1 MTTVPVPEWPR
12 IEAVARPDGTGELT
26 IDGISYPV
34 QASTVE
40 EARLTIL
47 ARIAD
52 TAAELQRPVRVL
64 ASEPDG
70 QWPLIVHPDGRVQA
84 DDGTVDAVRPAPT
97 VPSSSFAP
105 NTASTGAA
113 ATPEPPA
120 ADAAEPAVEQPAV
133 EQPAVERPDTDA
145 WARAARQAQATA
157 ITTGPQEIT
166 DSAPVDQAAS
176 RELPDDDTVVRA
188 HGELLDAAPFELPDD
203 VTVVRAHSD
212 VVVDAAPLLDVPDE
226 ETAVRAV
233 GGVVGTAPVFELP
246 DDVKPARAPGEV
258 VGTVAF
264 PGLPEVDTVVRTH
277 GEAVDAWPAPAEP
290 APPRRRRIVWLSAA
304 VAGAVVLVAAGTYG
318 VVALTGNL
326 PEPGPTTPVDA
337 LPGAGATLPV
347 EAPAGFDQAALWSVP
362 VGDEP
367 QILLTPDGGV
377 LAAPVGDGT
386 FTIFDRAKGTVT
398 WEGQDPVD
406 GLRLSQIGAE
416 PVLAADSPG
425 TLHVWPLEAPDPAGV
440 APTTIDLGSDEA
452 EVTYGGTAP
461 LIVLPDQ
468 KVALLDKKSATA
480 ITLEV
485 PDGATP
491 VAATPQHV
499 IAVGP
504 GVWWTISPDAD
515 PVRKNLPRPK
525 QAVGDPTAAIAVG
538 GNQLAVVWPTKDSE
552 KDVLA
557 LVGLNR
563 NTIRASALIRSS
575 AFPPGTEPV
584 RDRAGST
591 RTLGPVLVDVGPKP
605 VVADLGEMTPEAVIG
620 RTVYGTSEDKPAV
633 ATLGPDGV
641 KLKVA
646 ENPGESAP
654 VAAVTKNIAFVVA
667 TQGDETVLYALPRT
681 EAKKP

>member
-1 MTTVPVPEWPR
+1 MTTAPVPEWPR
-12 IEAVARPDGTGELT
+12 IEAVARPDGSGELT
-26 IDGISYPV
+26 IDGTSYPV

-70 QWPLIVHPDGRVQA
+70 QWSLIVHPDGRVQA
-84 DDGTVDAVRPAPT
+84 DDGLPASPPPAAP
-97 VPSSSFAP
+97 PSSVFAP
-105 NTASTGAA
+105 STAGAGGTATPDPRATGAA
-113 ATPEPPA
+113 EA
-120 ADAAEPAVEQPAV
+120 AVV
-133 EQPAVERPDTDA
+133 RPGSEKPDSDA

-157 ITTGPQEIT
+157 ISTEPQEIT
-166 DSAPVDQAAS
+166 DSAPVGQPTA
-176 RELPDDDTVVRA
+176 RELPDEETAVRA
-188 HGELLDAAPFELPDD
+188 HREVLDAAPFELPDD

-212 VVVDAAPLLDVPDE
+212 VVDAAPFLEVPDE
-226 ETAVRAV
+226 ATAVRAHVEAV
-233 GGVVGTAPVFELP
+233 GPAPVFELP
-246 DDVKPARAPGEV
+246 DDVKLVRAPGEPL
-258 VGTVAF
+258 GTAPF
-264 PGLPEVDTVVRTH
+264 LGLPEVDTVVRTH
-277 GEAVDAWPAPAEP
+277 GEAVDAAPAPAEP
-290 APPRRRRIVWLSAA
+290 AAPRRRRVIWLTAGI
-304 VAGAVVLVAAGTYG
+304 AGAVVLVAAGTFG
-318 VVALTGNL
+318 VIALTGNL
-326 PEPGPTTPVDA
+326 PEPGPTAPVDA
-337 LPGAGATLPV
+337 LPGEGATLPV
-347 EAPAGFDQAALWSVP
+347 EAPAGYDRTALWSVP
-362 VGDEP
+362 VGSEP

-377 LAAPVGDGT
+377 LAAPVGDDG
-386 FTIFDRAKGTVT
+386 FTIFDRAKGTAT

-440 APTTIDLGSDEA
+440 APTTIKLGSDEA
-452 EVTYGGTAP
+452 EVTYDGPAP

-468 KVALLDKKSATA
+468 KVALLDKKKATA
-480 ITLEV
+480 VTLEV

-504 GVWWTISPDAD
+504 GVWWTIAPDAE
-515 PVRKNLPRPK
+515 PVRKNLPKPK

-538 GNQLAVVWPTKDSE
+538 GNQLAVVWHTKDSK

-563 NTIRASALIRSS
+563 NSIRATGLIRASA
-575 AFPPGTEPV
+575 FPPDAEPL
-584 RDRAGST
+584 RDRVGSA
-591 RTLGPVLVDVGPKP
+591 RTIGPVFLDVGPKP
-605 VVADLGEMTPEAVIG
+605 VIADLGEMTPEAVIG
-620 RTVYGTSEDKPAV
+620 RTVYGTSESKPAV

-646 ENPGESAP
+646 ENPGETAQ
-654 VAAVTKNIAFVVA
+654 VAALTKNIAFVVA
-667 TQGDETVLYALPRT
+667 TQADETILYALPRS
-681 EAKKP
+681 EAKNP